1 MQTSGEEQRGHV
13 LLIAGARAT
22 HRRTVQVIPS
32 ANLAALTAVPVSA
45 LLGSTLPAD
54 LVHLDGAR
62 DQNTMLIRLRTA
74 AAASG
79 PLLVYLAGQ
88 LTVDRKHHRLHLASA
103 GSTAATTRYT
113 ALPWEWVRNELR
125 QRSGPTTVLVDM
137 AADKGAWAVLHEVGG
152 LPEVN
157 AEVYGVITP
166 PGLSGTAD
174 GISVYTQ
181 HLIDVLRT
189 QTDRPAD
196 ARLHALAVAAA
207 AIPPGTL
214 VLPNTPQLAPSSPHH
229 TAETQP
235 KAPIKRLLSGD
246 RAFLPA
252 LRRRVPEPSPG
263 PADPEPFPP
272 FPPAVTYGA
281 PPFVGDHPQPH
292 AQQPAAP
299 GPFPVQV
306 SQPAPLPGP
315 GAPATPDQGQMF
327 PEPPVSPASLAS
339 PMFPVTPAAPAS
351 PASSVSAMAPVPQA
365 FPQYQPTPEAH
376 QAPAGQPTPLPQ
388 PALPHQPAPAPPAST
403 PTPVPSPEQAPS
415 QAPSPSPA
423 PSQDADRDP
432 ASASASIPTPTPT
445 PTPTPA
451 PAPTSPPPLVAPQAP
466 APSVPAANEP
476 DPKPLI
482 WQAAQA
488 GRHDQAAEMAA
499 SWEQQALQ
507 RYGYDSPQA
516 TQWAEIRADLARI
529 AGRWPLAT
537 QLWVA
542 AAHTRLAHQSP
553 DSAEVLNAARGAHH
567 CWNQITDIG
576 QAIENGPELINLLR
590 QLPALDPRHVSTAQ
604 SRLQYLHQ
612 QPTGRD

>member
-32 ANLAALTAVPVSA
+32 ANLAALTAVPVPV
-45 LLGSTLPAD
+45 LLGSTRPAD
-54 LVHLDGAR
+54 LVHLDGAP

-88 LTVDRKHHRLHLASA
+88 LTVDRKNHRLHLAAA
-103 GSTAATTRYT
+103 GSSPATTRYT
-113 ALPWEWVRNELR
+113 ALPWEWVHNELR
-125 QRSGPTTVLVDM
+125 QRRGPTTVLVDM
-137 AADKGAWAVLHEVGG
+137 AADKGAWTVLHELGG

-181 HLIDVLRT
+181 HVIDLLRS
-189 QTDRPAD
+189 QPDRPSNP
-196 ARLHALAVAAA
+196 RLHALAASAAPL
-207 AIPPGTL
+207 PPGTL
-214 VLPNTPQLAPSSPHH
+214 VLPNTAESAAPYPHD

-246 RAFLPA
+246 RALLPT
-252 LRRRVPEPSPG
+252 LRRR
-263 PADPEPFPP
+263 DPEPVPTPVDPDP
-272 FPPAVTYGA
+272 FPPLATSVPYESR
-281 PPFVGDHPQPH
+281 HH
-292 AQQPAAP
+292 ADEQSHGRQEPWQAAP
-299 GPFPVQV
+299 GPFPGTAAPGQFPG
-306 SQPAPLPGP
+306 QPPGPFMEQAAHPAPLPPAAGP
-315 GAPATPDQGQMF
+315 APVPAQSAAPVPTAAFLAGPALPAAPEHPYASPTPAEQQPAPHAPPPPAAQPAPPSPPALPQQLAPAA
-327 PEPPVSPASLAS
+327 PPSAPA
-339 PMFPVTPAAPAS
+339 PAAPA
-351 PASSVSAMAPVPQA
+351 
-365 FPQYQPTPEAH
+365 E
-376 QAPAGQPTPLPQ
+376 
-388 PALPHQPAPAPPAST
+388 
-403 PTPVPSPEQAPS
+403 
-415 QAPSPSPA
+415 PSPA
-423 PSQDADRDP
+423 PTTA
-432 ASASASIPTPTPT
+432 
-445 PTPTPA
+445 
-451 PAPTSPPPLVAPQAP
+451 
-466 APSVPAANEP
+466 P
-476 DPKPLI
+476 DPRPLI

-542 AAHTRLAHQSP
+542 AARTRLAHQSS
-553 DSAEVLNAARGAHH
+553 DSAEVLNAARGAHY
-567 CWNQITDIG
+567 CWNQIADTE

-604 SRLQYLHQ
+604 TRLQYLHQ
-612 QPTGRD
+612 HPTGRA

>member
-32 ANLAALTAVPVSA
+32 ANLAALTAVPVPV
-45 LLGSTLPAD
+45 LLGSTQPAD
-54 LVHLDGAR
+54 LVHLDGAP

-88 LTVDRKHHRLHLASA
+88 LTVDRKNHRLHLAAA
-103 GSTAATTRYT
+103 GSSPATTRYT
-113 ALPWEWVRNELR
+113 ALPWEWVHNELR
-125 QRSGPTTVLVDM
+125 QRRGPTTVLVDM
-137 AADKGAWAVLHEVGG
+137 AADKGAWTVLHELGG

-181 HLIDVLRT
+181 HVIDLLRS
-189 QTDRPAD
+189 QPDRPSN
-196 ARLHALAVAAA
+196 ARLHALAASAAPL
-207 AIPPGTL
+207 PPGTL
-214 VLPNTPQLAPSSPHH
+214 VLPNTAESAAPYPHD

-246 RAFLPA
+246 RALLPT
-252 LRRRVPEPSPG
+252 LRRR
-263 PADPEPFPP
+263 DPEPVPTPVDPDP
-272 FPPAVTYGA
+272 FPPLATSVPYEA
-281 PPFVGDHPQPH
+281 RHYADEQPQGRQEPW
-292 AQQPAAP
+292 QAAP
-299 GPFPVQV
+299 GPFPGTAAPGQFPG
-306 SQPAPLPGP
+306 QLPGPFTEQAAHPAPLPPAAGP
-315 GAPATPDQGQMF
+315 APVPAQSAAPVPTAAFLTGPALPVAPEHPYAPPTPAEQQPAPHAPPPPAAQPAPPSPRALPQQLPPAAPSSAPA
-327 PEPPVSPASLAS
+327 
-339 PMFPVTPAAPAS
+339 PAAPA
-351 PASSVSAMAPVPQA
+351 
-365 FPQYQPTPEAH
+365 E
-376 QAPAGQPTPLPQ
+376 
-388 PALPHQPAPAPPAST
+388 
-403 PTPVPSPEQAPS
+403 
-415 QAPSPSPA
+415 PSPA
-423 PSQDADRDP
+423 PA
-432 ASASASIPTPTPT
+432 AVPTT
-445 PTPTPA
+445 A
-451 PAPTSPPPLVAPQAP
+451 
-466 APSVPAANEP
+466 P
-476 DPKPLI
+476 DPRPLI

-542 AAHTRLAHQSP
+542 AARTRLAHQSS
-553 DSAEVLNAARGAHH
+553 DSAEVLNAARGAHY
-567 CWNQITDIG
+567 CWNQIADTE

-604 SRLQYLHQ
+604 TRLQYLHQ
-612 QPTGRD
+612 HPTGRA

>member
-32 ANLAALTAVPVSA
+32 ANLAALTAVPVPV
-45 LLGSTLPAD
+45 LLGSTRPAD
-54 LVHLDGAR
+54 LVHLDGAP

-88 LTVDRKHHRLHLASA
+88 LTVDRKNHRLHLAAA
-103 GSTAATTRYT
+103 GSSPATTRYT
-113 ALPWEWVRNELR
+113 ALPWEWVHNELR
-125 QRSGPTTVLVDM
+125 QRRGPTTVLVDM
-137 AADKGAWAVLHEVGG
+137 AADKGAWTVLHELGG

-181 HLIDVLRT
+181 HVIDLLRS
-189 QTDRPAD
+189 QPDRPSN
-196 ARLHALAVAAA
+196 ARLHALAASAAPL
-207 AIPPGTL
+207 PPGTL
-214 VLPNTPQLAPSSPHH
+214 VLPNTAESAAPYPHD

-246 RAFLPA
+246 RALLPT
-252 LRRRVPEPSPG
+252 LRRR
-263 PADPEPFPP
+263 DPEPVPTPVDPDP
-272 FPPAVTYGA
+272 FPPLATSVPYEA
-281 PPFVGDHPQPH
+281 RHH
-292 AQQPAAP
+292 ADEQSHGRQEPWQAAP
-299 GPFPVQV
+299 GPFPGTAAPGQFPG
-306 SQPAPLPGP
+306 QPPGPFMEQAAHPAPLPPAAGP
-315 GAPATPDQGQMF
+315 APVPAQSAAPVPTAAFLAGPALPAAPEHPYASPTPAEQQPAPHAPPPPAAQPAPPSPPALPQQLAPAA
-327 PEPPVSPASLAS
+327 PPSAPA
-339 PMFPVTPAAPAS
+339 PAAPA
-351 PASSVSAMAPVPQA
+351 
-365 FPQYQPTPEAH
+365 E
-376 QAPAGQPTPLPQ
+376 
-388 PALPHQPAPAPPAST
+388 
-403 PTPVPSPEQAPS
+403 
-415 QAPSPSPA
+415 PSPA
-423 PSQDADRDP
+423 PA
-432 ASASASIPTPTPT
+432 AVPTT
-445 PTPTPA
+445 A
-451 PAPTSPPPLVAPQAP
+451 
-466 APSVPAANEP
+466 P
-476 DPKPLI
+476 DPRPLI

-542 AAHTRLAHQSP
+542 AARTRLAHQSS
-553 DSAEVLNAARGAHH
+553 DSAEVLNAARGAHY
-567 CWNQITDIG
+567 CWNQIADTE

-604 SRLQYLHQ
+604 TRLQYLHQ
-612 QPTGRD
+612 HPTGRA

>member
-54 LVHLDGAR
+54 LVHLDGAP

-137 AADKGAWAVLHEVGG
+137 AADKGAWAVLHELGG

-189 QTDRPAD
+189 QPDRPAD
-196 ARLHALAVAAA
+196 ARLHTLAVAAA
-207 AIPPGTL
+207 AIPTGTL
-214 VLPNTPQLAPSSPHH
+214 VLPNTPQLAPSYPHH

-252 LRRRVPEPSPG
+252 LRRREPEPSPG

-272 FPPAVTYGA
+272 FPPAMTYGA

-292 AQQPAAP
+292 AQQPAVP
-299 GPFPVQV
+299 GPFPVQA
-306 SQPAPLPGP
+306 SQPAPLPDP

-327 PEPPVSPASLAS
+327 PEPPVSPA
-339 PMFPVTPAAPAS
+339 FPVSPVAPAS
-351 PASSVSAMAPVPQA
+351 PVSPVSSASAMAPAPQA

-403 PTPVPSPEQAPS
+403 PTTVPAQEQAPS
-415 QAPSPSPA
+415 QAPS

-432 ASASASIPTPTPT
+432 ASASASIPTLTPT
-445 PTPTPA
+445 PTPPSPPA

-529 AGRWPLAT
+529 AGRWSLAT

-542 AAHTRLAHQSP
+542 AARTRLAHQSP

-612 QPTGRD
+612 QPTGRG

>member
-32 ANLAALTAVPVSA
+32 ANLAALTAVPVPV

-79 PLLVYLAGQ
+79 PLLVYLAGL
-88 LTVDRKHHRLHLASA
+88 LTVDRKNHRLHLASP
-103 GSTAATTRYT
+103 GSTAGTTRYT
-113 ALPWEWVRNELR
+113 GLPWEWVQNELR
-125 QRSGPTTVLVDM
+125 RRPGPTTVLIDV
-137 AADKGAWAVLHEVGG
+137 AADKGAWSVLRERGG

-181 HLIDVLRT
+181 HLIDVLRS
-189 QTDRPAD
+189 QPERPAD
-196 ARLHALAVAAA
+196 TRLHTLAVAAA

-214 VLPNTPQLAPSSPHH
+214 VLPNAPQGHGTYPSD

-246 RAFLPA
+246 RSFLPA
-252 LRRRVPEPSPG
+252 LRRRDAASAPVPAPAEFDAFPSY
-263 PADPEPFPP
+263 
-272 FPPAVTYGA
+272 PPAAAYEGR
-281 PPFVGDHPQPH
+281 PHVGDQPWYQEQQP
-292 AQQPAAP
+292 AYQEQQPAAP
-299 GPFPVQV
+299 SPFPVPAPQ
-306 SQPAPLPGP
+306 QPAALPPASAPATVPTPASAPVPDPTPAPASAPLPAAAWFAGDPDSSGSAAPPAERNAPQAPPLSSPPPPPPPAGP
-315 GAPATPDQGQMF
+315 PA
-327 PEPPVSPASLAS
+327 PPVSQQHRPAPDPLPEA
-339 PMFPVTPAAPAS
+339 PAA
-351 PASSVSAMAPVPQA
+351 
-365 FPQYQPTPEAH
+365 QPTP
-376 QAPAGQPTPLPQ
+376 PPQ
-388 PALPHQPAPAPPAST
+388 PALPQQS
-403 PTPVPSPEQAPS
+403 
-415 QAPSPSPA
+415 
-423 PSQDADRDP
+423 
-432 ASASASIPTPTPT
+432 TPTPT
-445 PTPTPA
+445 PPPASPSPTP
-451 PAPTSPPPLVAPQAP
+451 V
-466 APSVPAANEP
+466 P

-499 SWEQQALQ
+499 AWEQQALQ

-516 TQWAEIRADLARI
+516 TEWAEIRADLARI

-542 AAHTRLAHQSP
+542 AARTRLAHQPS
-553 DSAEVLNAARGAHH
+553 DSAEVLNAARGAHY
-567 CWNQITDIG
+567 CWNQITTPD

-612 QPTGRD
+612 HPTGGS

>member
-32 ANLAALTAVPVSA
+32 ANLAALTAVPVPA

-62 DQNTMLIRLRTA
+62 DQNTLLIRLRAA

-88 LTVDRKHHRLHLASA
+88 LTVDRKNHRLHLASA

-125 QRSGPTTVLVDM
+125 QRRGPSTVLVDL
-137 AADKGAWAVLHEVGG
+137 AADKGAWAVLHELGG

-157 AEVYGVITP
+157 AEVYGVVTP

-181 HLIDVLRT
+181 HLIDLLRSHP
-189 QTDRPAD
+189 DRPSN

-214 VLPNTPQLAPSSPHH
+214 VLPNTPRLAPSYPHD

-246 RAFLPA
+246 RALLPA
-252 LRRRVPEPSPG
+252 LRRREPEPAPA
-263 PADPEPFPP
+263 PADLDHFPP
-272 FPPAVTYGA
+272 LPTAVTYEA
-281 PPFVGDHPQPH
+281 QPFFDDQFRE
-292 AQQPAAP
+292 QQPAAQGPFPAPVAPGPFPASAVP
-299 GPFPVQV
+299 GPFPVQAG
-306 SQPAPLPGP
+306 QPAPLPP
-315 GAPATPDQGQMF
+315 APAVVPTPVQ
-327 PEPPVSPASLAS
+327 SPAPVPAAVSLSGPAL
-339 PMFPVTPAAPAS
+339 PAAPDHRN
-351 PASSVSAMAPVPQA
+351 APPESPQA
-365 FPQYQPTPEAH
+365 QPAPHPHPAPAAQPTP
-376 QAPAGQPTPLPQ
+376 PAQSALPQ
-388 PALPHQPAPAPPAST
+388 QLPPVAPAPAPAAAP
-403 PTPVPSPEQAPS
+403 PVQQP
-415 QAPSPSPA
+415 PA
-423 PSQDADRDP
+423 PSA
-432 ASASASIPTPTPT
+432 
-445 PTPTPA
+445 
-451 PAPTSPPPLVAPQAP
+451 APTSA
-466 APSVPAANEP
+466 P
-476 DPKPLI
+476 DPRPLI

-507 RYGYDSPQA
+507 RYGYNSPEA

-542 AAHTRLAHQSP
+542 AARTRLAHQPP
-553 DSAEVLNAARGAHH
+553 DSAEVLNAARGAHY
-567 CWNQITDIG
+567 CWNQITDTE

-590 QLPALDPRHVSTAQ
+590 QLPALDPRHVYTAQ
-604 SRLQYLHQ
+604 TRLQYLHQ
-612 QPTGRD
+612 HPTGRA

>member
-32 ANLAALTAVPVSA
+32 ANLAALTAVPVPV
-45 LLGSTLPAD
+45 LLGSTRPAD
-54 LVHLDGAR
+54 LVHLDGAP

-88 LTVDRKHHRLHLASA
+88 LTVDRKNHRLHLAAA
-103 GSTAATTRYT
+103 GSSPATTRYT
-113 ALPWEWVRNELR
+113 ALPWEWVHNELR
-125 QRSGPTTVLVDM
+125 QRRGPTTVLVDM
-137 AADKGAWAVLHEVGG
+137 AADKGAWTVLHELGG

-181 HLIDVLRT
+181 HVIDLLRS
-189 QTDRPAD
+189 QPDRPSN
-196 ARLHALAVAAA
+196 ARLHALAASAAPL
-207 AIPPGTL
+207 PPGTL
-214 VLPNTPQLAPSSPHH
+214 VLPNTAESTAPYPHD

-246 RAFLPA
+246 RALLPT
-252 LRRRVPEPSPG
+252 LRRR
-263 PADPEPFPP
+263 DPEPVPTPVDPDP
-272 FPPAVTYGA
+272 FPPLATSVPYEA
-281 PPFVGDHPQPH
+281 RPYADEQPQGP
-292 AQQPAAP
+292 QEPWQAAP
-299 GPFPVQV
+299 GPFPGSTAPGQPPG
-306 SQPAPLPGP
+306 QLPGPFMEQAAHPAPLPPAAGP
-315 GAPATPDQGQMF
+315 APVPAQSAAPVPTAAFLTGPALPATPEH
-327 PEPPVSPASLAS
+327 PYAPPTPAEQQPAPHAPPPPAAQPAPPSPPAL
-339 PMFPVTPAAPAS
+339 PQQLPPAAP
-351 PASSVSAMAPVPQA
+351 PSA
-365 FPQYQPTPEAH
+365 
-376 QAPAGQPTPLPQ
+376 
-388 PALPHQPAPAPPAST
+388 PAPAPAPAAA
-403 PTPVPSPEQAPS
+403 AP
-415 QAPSPSPA
+415 AEPSPA
-423 PSQDADRDP
+423 PA
-432 ASASASIPTPTPT
+432 AVPTT
-445 PTPTPA
+445 A
-451 PAPTSPPPLVAPQAP
+451 
-466 APSVPAANEP
+466 P
-476 DPKPLI
+476 DPRPLI

-542 AAHTRLAHQSP
+542 AARTRLAHQSS
-553 DSAEVLNAARGAHH
+553 DSAEVLNAARGAHY
-567 CWNQITDIG
+567 CWNQIADTE

-604 SRLQYLHQ
+604 TRLQYLHQ
-612 QPTGRD
+612 HPSGRA